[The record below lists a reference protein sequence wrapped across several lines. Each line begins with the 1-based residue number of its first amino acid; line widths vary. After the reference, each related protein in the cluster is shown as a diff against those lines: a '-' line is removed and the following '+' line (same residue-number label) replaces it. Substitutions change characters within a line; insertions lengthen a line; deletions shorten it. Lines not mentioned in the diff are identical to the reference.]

1 MITDNNSNISKSY
14 LCTALAVLLVSLQGC
29 SEQAEN
35 AMNLTQEAGE
45 SANIK
50 QAAAKNPGANKG
62 TVISVLNSGG
72 YSYIEVDINGEA
84 YWIAT
89 GISDISAGEIIT
101 WNGHVIM
108 SNFQSKSL
116 NRVFD
121 QILFVDRVLPESS
134 MVSKKQQGTV
144 IEIMDAAGY
153 SYIHVDVKGK
163 KIWLAAP
170 TTKLDQGQIIQWN
183 SGEPM
188 QNFSSKSLQRNF
200 EEIFFVSRVE
210 I

>member
-1 MITDNNSNISKSY
+1 MIINSNIIKSY
-14 LCTALAVLLVSLQGC
+14 LCITLAFVMVSLQGC
-29 SEQAEN
+29 SEQSEN
-35 AMNLTQEAGE
+35 TMNQTQEAVKSE
-45 SANIK
+45 RIK
-50 QAAAKNPGANKG
+50 QAAEKPPTANTG
-62 TVISVLNSGG
+62 IVLSVTSSGG
-72 YSYIEVDINGEA
+72 YSYIEVDINGEV

-89 GISDISAGEIIT
+89 GISNISTGEKIA

-116 NRVFD
+116 NRVFE

-134 MVSKKQQGTV
+134 MVSNKQQGTV
-144 IEIMDAAGY
+144 IEIMDSAGY
-153 SYIHVDVKGK
+153 SYIHVDVNGK

-170 TTKLDQGQIIQWN
+170 TTKLDKGQMIQWN